1 MNEMNGLDW
10 VNGMKETLDVRR
22 EINSL
27 EINRGYAYLI
37 EMILLHCTLI
47 ASWHS
52 IFHVQHTTSQHTKY
66 IHYCVAGIRD
76 IIIGCSMVPE

>member
-52 IFHVQHTTSQHTKY
+52 IFHVQHTTSSTYKVYTLLRCRYSGYYHWMFNGT
-66 IHYCVAGIRD
+66 
-76 IIIGCSMVPE
+76 